1 MPQFGT
7 AITVNTNHAGVRNLS
22 GFSIRETAGAAAVVR
37 FRVGTVSGTILET
50 LSLVANAS
58 LGVVYGRGN
67 AKRAEDGVYV
77 QVVSGTIE
85 GSLFDETF

>member
-1 MPQFGT
+1 MQYPT
-7 AITVNTNHAGVRNLS
+7 TITPNSNHTSVKNLS

-37 FRVGTVSGTILET
+37 LRVETVSGTILET
-50 LSLVANAS
+50 LSLTANAS

-67 AKRAEDGVYV
+67 AKRSQDGVYV